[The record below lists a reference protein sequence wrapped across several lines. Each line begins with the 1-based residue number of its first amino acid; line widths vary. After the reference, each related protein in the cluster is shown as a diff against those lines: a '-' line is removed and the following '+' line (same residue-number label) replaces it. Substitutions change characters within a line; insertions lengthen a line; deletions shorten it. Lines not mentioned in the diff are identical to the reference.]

1 MDTLELALAGA
12 AAVAPRR
19 AARAEVLLVL
29 GGGGALGSALLAAA
43 LACGRFARVQAL
55 VARGLASAMRGFE
68 AVPADALGG
77 ALRADTAVIVFERA
91 RRSNGRDEA
100 FVQPQ
105 PDDLVPLAPQLR
117 QGGVRR
123 LLVVVPHAPALL
135 PQALKHGLATL
146 DEGRV
151 AALGFEQLVFLRA
164 AQAGSEASGRGWMQ
178 RFAAGWLS
186 QMSWMIPLREQPVRT
201 QRLAELLVQ
210 LAWRLAEATPA
221 TRVLPPELLWQ
232 AAQGDDGGALLSA
245 WLAGAPLP
253 PPRLPR
259 RRW

>member
-1 MDTLELALAGA
+1 MDELQLALAGA
-12 AAVAPRR
+12 AAAPLPRP
-19 AARAEVLLVL
+19 ARAEVLLVL

-68 AVPADALGG
+68 AVPATALGG
-77 ALRADTAVIVFERA
+77 PLRADTAVVVFERA

-100 FVQPQ
+100 FMQPQ
-105 PDDLVPLAPQLR
+105 PEELVPLATRLR

-151 AALGFEQLVFLRA
+151 AALGFEQLLFLRA
-164 AQAGSEASGRGWMQ
+164 AQAGRGAAARGWTQ

-186 QMSWMIPLREQPVRT
+186 QMSWMVPLREQPLRT
-201 QRLAELLVQ
+201 QRLAELLVE
-210 LAWRLAEATPA
+210 LGWRLAEATPA

-232 AAQGDDGGALLSA
+232 AAQDEDAGALFAA
-245 WLAGAPLP
+245 WLAGDPLP

-259 RRW
+259 QRW